1 MSGLLNPIKMNH
13 SNSFILPGGEYSGTF
28 NKNNEKVGMLQFDLE
43 TTKDTIIKLRSEIMN
58 KNKEINDLKIN
69 KVGKNNEHLY
79 TLKVIETV
87 LKILGEDS
95 SKDSNNEA
103 NNENNNNSNS
113 NNVNGNENENEN
125 ENKKE
130 PKEEDEKE
138 NKHSSTNKLPP
149 ISNHMEQSPK
159 KSNKTNR
166 EVPYISSL
174 KQQIN
179 TLKELLNKKNEEIK
193 EMQKNKTTINYSKL
207 QNNFEKNFTEL
218 TNIKKQN
225 ELMKTKI
232 EDVSNL
238 LFIEKEGNKSL
249 KSKLQVFQSS
259 FKEFQENS
267 DKKNT
272 DLESKLV
279 QAQERERECRIFHVR
294 RTVASEHLGS
304 RSSSKININELDD
317 TERLKIAEEEIQNI
331 KKDIEST
338 NRDINNKNNEN
349 ESLKTSKMELETKV
363 NDLKDRNSKL
373 KNEINNLNKN
383 IIDLKNT
390 KKNLEKDNKEI
401 KNKYNNSN
409 NNLTNEKNKIVKI
422 KENLNKKENEIIEL
436 KKQIEQ
442 LKQNNNFKDGMFYTS
457 IGAKGTT
464 NNNNLEDLDV
474 NIDEEMAQIEKK
486 YKMINEQNKLLEDK
500 IKTEEVKNE
509 NKEDEKENINKDNVN
524 ENNDKKEE

>member
-58 KNKEINDLKIN
+58 KNKEINDLKVN

-87 LKILGEDS
+87 LKILGENS
-95 SKDSNNEA
+95 SNDSNNEE

-113 NNVNGNENENEN
+113 NNANKNENEN

-130 PKEEDEKE
+130 TKEENEKE

-149 ISNHMEQSPK
+149 ISNHRDQSPK
-159 KSNKTNR
+159 KINKTNR
-166 EVPYISSL
+166 EIPYITSL

-207 QNNFEKNFTEL
+207 QNKFEKNFTEL
-218 TNIKKQN
+218 TNIKNEN

-232 EDVSNL
+232 EDVSSL

-294 RTVASEHLGS
+294 RTAAPEYLRSK
-304 RSSSKININELDD
+304 SSSKININELDD
-317 TERLKIAEEEIQNI
+317 TERIKIAE
-331 KKDIEST
+331 
-338 NRDINNKNNEN
+338 
-349 ESLKTSKMELETKV
+349 
-363 NDLKDRNSKL
+363 
-373 KNEINNLNKN
+373 
-383 IIDLKNT
+383 
-390 KKNLEKDNKEI
+390 
-401 KNKYNNSN
+401 
-409 NNLTNEKNKIVKI
+409 
-422 KENLNKKENEIIEL
+422 
-436 KKQIEQ
+436 
-442 LKQNNNFKDGMFYTS
+442 
-457 IGAKGTT
+457 
-464 NNNNLEDLDV
+464 
-474 NIDEEMAQIEKK
+474 
-486 YKMINEQNKLLEDK
+486 
-500 IKTEEVKNE
+500 
-509 NKEDEKENINKDNVN
+509 
-524 ENNDKKEE
+524 